1 MSLTRESWA
10 GSIRPGPVLAGLL
23 LWASTALAEHY
34 TLPLFMVPTTDVAAT
49 GVVRILNATGG
60 SGTVNIYAVDDAGT
74 RWGPA
79 TFTLH
84 ASAAAEFTAADLVSG
99 NVMKGLTG
107 GVGNLTG
114 DVRLEIDTDLRI
126 APAAYVRGA
135 DGALSAM
142 HDTVRTRAASG
153 GGYEYLVPIFYP
165 STEMTRVSR
174 LGLINPGEAVA
185 SVTIEGRTRVYFT
198 RGSVTL
204 TPI

>member
-1 MSLTRESWA
+1 MSLTSESWA

-60 SGTVNIYAVDDAGT
+60 SGTVNIYAVDDADT

-84 ASAAAEFTAADLVSG
+84 ASASASAEFTAADLVSG

-107 GVGNLTG
+107 G
-114 DVRLEIDTDLRI
+114 
-126 APAAYVRGA
+126 RGQP
-135 DGALSAM
+135 DG
-142 HDTVRTRAASG
+142 RCASG
-153 GGYEYLVPIFYP
+153 DRHGP
-165 STEMTRVSR
+165 
-174 LGLINPGEAVA
+174 
-185 SVTIEGRTRVYFT
+185 
-198 RGSVTL
+198 
-204 TPI
+204 